1 MLRFSISETDAAP
14 PKQILEASGDAGITQ
29 ARSLR
34 RVIKKDN
41 HHYLLAILML
51 TRASAAET
59 LPLFLDSL
67 VGNVLAI
74 VISVTAVLFFGEI
87 LPHSLFLKHRFQI
100 GAKMVPVIMLLML
113 LWWPLA
119 KPLSF
124 ILDKFIGTD
133 NHLNEDYNRHQL
145 RAMVNYQGRPSQ
157 LSPRPF
163 SDRMGGAE
171 VAIISS
177 TLEMKN
183 LRVRASPLSPL
194 PPSLLS
200 PPATCTRR
208 SVPLTHSCTN
218 RHRTS

>member
-1 MLRFSISETDAAP
+1 
-14 PKQILEASGDAGITQ
+14 
-29 ARSLR
+29 
-34 RVIKKDN
+34 
-41 HHYLLAILML
+41 ML
-51 TRASAAET
+51 TRASAVET
-59 LPLFLDSL
+59 LPLFLESL

-124 ILDKFIGTD
+124 ILDKFIGSA

-145 RAMVNYQGRPSQ
+145 IAMVNYQGRPSV
-157 LSPRPF
+157 LSDRPF
-163 SDRMGGAE
+163 SDRMGGKE
-171 VAIISS
+171 VAIIAS

-183 LRVRASPLSPL
+183 LRVHPQLPLLPPPLLSPVASCTQNAAL
-194 PPSLLS
+194 PPSRI
-200 PPATCTRR
+200 PPPTGIGRHDSAAQSCHAATGLNC
-208 SVPLTHSCTN
+208 VD
-218 RHRTS
+218 